1 MEEYKNELEQ
11 LAVLGE
17 LSERLSKM
25 NPVDAANELVEWQD
39 KDKLLLVFRL
49 LGKDHAAAIF
59 TYLDKDLHRYLVEG
73 ISNIEMNDLFRR
85 LALDDAV
92 DIIEELPANMVNM
105 ILSSTSPEMR
115 SAINRALQYPEYS
128 AGSLMTVEYISLFE
142 TMTAGGAVDHIRKIG
157 LDKETIYSC
166 YVTGPTRKLLGAVS
180 LRRLILAEKDET
192 VGELMTKGVV
202 YAHTLEDQEEV
213 ARKFQEYDLNAMPV
227 VDNEDRIVGIITIDD
242 IVDVIEA
249 ENTEDFEKMAALH
262 PSDDEYLKTSIIKL
276 ARNRIVWLLLLMI
289 SATFTG
295 AIIGYYQNLLDGAVV
310 LAAFIPMLMDTGGNC
325 GSQTSTLIIR
335 GMAVGEIELSSWY
348 RVLWKELRVGV
359 LVAVALTSVNYLRMR
374 FFSSLT
380 YSEKTPKDRVEI
392 VVTITLFLTVVLAKL
407 IGCALP
413 MLAKKVKA
421 DPALMAAPMLTTI
434 VDALSLTIYFSIA
447 ATLLSL

>member
-25 NPVDAANELVEWQD
+25 NPVDAANELAEWED

-49 LGKDHAAAIF
+49 LGKDQAAAIF

-73 ISNIEMNDLFRR
+73 ISNIEMNELFRR

-105 ILSSTSPEMR
+105 ILSSTSPEKR

-142 TMTAGGAVDHIRKIG
+142 SMTAGGAIEHIRKIG

-166 YVTGPTRKLLGAVS
+166 YVTGPTRKLVGAVS
-180 LRRLILAEKDET
+180 LRRLILAENDET
-192 VGELMTKGVV
+192 VGDLMTKEVV

-227 VDNEDRIVGIITIDD
+227 VDNEHRIVGIITIDD

-262 PSDDEYLKTSIIKL
+262 PSDDEYLKTSIVKL

-295 AIIGYYQNLLDGAVV
+295 GIIGYYQGLLDSAVV

-325 GSQTSTLIIR
+325 GSQASTLIIR

-348 RVLWKELRVGV
+348 RVLWKEFRVGV

-374 FFSSLT
+374 FFNSLT
-380 YSEKTPKDRVEI
+380 YGEATPKDRVEL
-392 VVTITLFLTVVLAKL
+392 VVTLTLFLTVVLAKL

-413 MLAKKVKA
+413 LLAKKLKT

-434 VDALSLTIYFSIA
+434 VDALSLAIYFSIA
-447 ATLLSL
+447 AALLSL

>member
-25 NPVDAANELVEWQD
+25 NPVDAANELAEWED

-49 LGKDHAAAIF
+49 LGKDQAAAIF

-73 ISNIEMNDLFRR
+73 ISNIEMNELFRR

-105 ILSSTSPEMR
+105 ILSSTSPEKR

-142 TMTAGGAVDHIRKIG
+142 SMTAGGAIEHIRKIG

-166 YVTGPTRKLLGAVS
+166 YVTGPTRKLVGAVS
-180 LRRLILAEKDET
+180 LRRLILAENDET
-192 VGELMTKGVV
+192 VGDLMTKEVV

-227 VDNEDRIVGIITIDD
+227 VDNENRIVGIITIDD

-262 PSDDEYLKTSIIKL
+262 PSDDEYLKTSIVKL

-295 AIIGYYQNLLDGAVV
+295 GIIGYYQGLLDSAVV

-325 GSQTSTLIIR
+325 GSQASTLIIR

-348 RVLWKELRVGV
+348 RVLWKEFRVGV

-380 YSEKTPKDRVEI
+380 YGEATPKDRVEL
-392 VVTITLFLTVVLAKL
+392 VVTLTLFLTVVLAKL

-413 MLAKKVKA
+413 LLAKKLKT

-434 VDALSLTIYFSIA
+434 VDALSLAIYFSIA
-447 ATLLSL
+447 AALLSL

>member
-25 NPVDAANELVEWQD
+25 NPVDAANELAEWED

-49 LGKDHAAAIF
+49 LGKDQAAAIF

-73 ISNIEMNDLFRR
+73 ISNIEMNELFRR

-105 ILSSTSPEMR
+105 ILSSTSPEKR

-142 TMTAGGAVDHIRKIG
+142 SMTAGGAIEHIRKIG

-166 YVTGPTRKLLGAVS
+166 YVTGPTRKLVGAVS
-180 LRRLILAEKDET
+180 LRRLILAENDET
-192 VGELMTKGVV
+192 VGDLMTKEVV

-227 VDNEDRIVGIITIDD
+227 VDNEHRIVGIITIDD

-262 PSDDEYLKTSIIKL
+262 PSDDEYLKTSIVKL

-295 AIIGYYQNLLDGAVV
+295 GIIGYYQGLLDSAVV

-325 GSQTSTLIIR
+325 GSQASTLIIR

-348 RVLWKELRVGV
+348 RVLWKEFRVGV

-374 FFSSLT
+374 FFQ
-380 YSEKTPKDRVEI
+380 
-392 VVTITLFLTVVLAKL
+392 LAD
-407 IGCALP
+407 
-413 MLAKKVKA
+413 VR
-421 DPALMAAPMLTTI
+421 
-434 VDALSLTIYFSIA
+434 
-447 ATLLSL
+447 

>member
-25 NPVDAANELVEWQD
+25 NPVDAANELAEWED

-49 LGKDHAAAIF
+49 LGKDQAAAIF

-73 ISNIEMNDLFRR
+73 ISNIEMNELFRR

-105 ILSSTSPEMR
+105 ILSSTSPEKR

-142 TMTAGGAVDHIRKIG
+142 SMTAGGAIEHIRKIG

-166 YVTGPTRKLLGAVS
+166 YVTGPTRKLVGAVS
-180 LRRLILAEKDET
+180 LRRLILAENDET
-192 VGELMTKGVV
+192 VGDLMTKEVV

-227 VDNEDRIVGIITIDD
+227 VDNENRIVGIITIDD

-262 PSDDEYLKTSIIKL
+262 PSDDEYLKTSIVKL

-295 AIIGYYQNLLDGAVV
+295 GIIGYYQGLLDSAVV

-325 GSQTSTLIIR
+325 GSQASTLIIR

-348 RVLWKELRVGV
+348 RVLWKEFRVGV

-374 FFSSLT
+374 FFNSLT
-380 YSEKTPKDRVEI
+380 YGEATPKDRVEL
-392 VVTITLFLTVVLAKL
+392 VVTLTLFLTVVLAKL

-413 MLAKKVKA
+413 LLAKKLKT

-434 VDALSLTIYFSIA
+434 VDALSLAIYFSIA
-447 ATLLSL
+447 AALLSL

>member
-25 NPVDAANELVEWQD
+25 NPVDAANELAEWED

-49 LGKDHAAAIF
+49 LGKDQAAAIF

-73 ISNIEMNDLFRR
+73 ISNIEMNELFRR

-105 ILSSTSPEMR
+105 ILSSTSPEKR

-142 TMTAGGAVDHIRKIG
+142 SMTAGGAIEHIRKIG

-166 YVTGPTRKLLGAVS
+166 YVTGPTRRLVGAVS
-180 LRRLILAEKDET
+180 LRRLILAENDET
-192 VGELMTKGVV
+192 VGDLMTKEVV

-227 VDNEDRIVGIITIDD
+227 VDNEHRIVGIITIDD

-262 PSDDEYLKTSIIKL
+262 PSDDEYLKTSIVKL

-295 AIIGYYQNLLDGAVV
+295 GIIGYYQGLLDSAVV

-325 GSQTSTLIIR
+325 GSQASTLIIR

-348 RVLWKELRVGV
+348 RVLWKEFRVGV

-374 FFSSLT
+374 FFNSLT
-380 YSEKTPKDRVEI
+380 YGEATPKDRVEL
-392 VVTITLFLTVVLAKL
+392 VVTLTLFLTVVLAKL

-413 MLAKKVKA
+413 LLAKKLKT

-434 VDALSLTIYFSIA
+434 VDALSLAIYFSIA
-447 ATLLSL
+447 AALLSL

>member
-25 NPVDAANELVEWQD
+25 NPVDAANELAEWED

-49 LGKDHAAAIF
+49 LGKDQAAAIF

-73 ISNIEMNDLFRR
+73 ISNIEMNELFRR

-105 ILSSTSPEMR
+105 ILSSTSPEKR

-142 TMTAGGAVDHIRKIG
+142 SMTAGGAIEHIRKIG

-166 YVTGPTRKLLGAVS
+166 YVTGPTRKLVGAVS
-180 LRRLILAEKDET
+180 LRRLILAENDET
-192 VGELMTKGVV
+192 VGDLMTKEVV

-227 VDNEDRIVGIITIDD
+227 VDNEHRIVGIITIDD

-262 PSDDEYLKTSIIKL
+262 PSDDEYLKTSIVKL

-295 AIIGYYQNLLDGAVV
+295 GIIGYYQGLLDSAVV

-325 GSQTSTLIIR
+325 GSQASTLIIR

-348 RVLWKELRVGV
+348 RVLWKEFRVGV

-380 YSEKTPKDRVEI
+380 YGEATPKDRVEL
-392 VVTITLFLTVVLAKL
+392 VVTLTLFLTVVLAKL

-413 MLAKKVKA
+413 LLAKKLKT

-434 VDALSLTIYFSIA
+434 VDALSLAIYFSIA
-447 ATLLSL
+447 AALLSL

>member
-166 YVTGPTRKLLGAVS
+166 YVTGPTRKLVGAVS

-192 VGELMTKGVV
+192 VGDLMTKGVV

-262 PSDDEYLKTSIIKL
+262 PSDDEYLKTGVVKL

-295 AIIGYYQNLLDGAVV
+295 AIIGYYQGLLDGAVV

-325 GSQTSTLIIR
+325 GSQASTLIIR

-348 RVLWKELRVGV
+348 RVLWKEFRVGV
-359 LVAVALTSVNYLRMR
+359 LVAAALTSVNYLRMR

-380 YSEKTPKDRVEI
+380 YSEKTPKDRVEF

-413 MLAKKVKA
+413 MLAKKLKT

-434 VDALSLTIYFSIA
+434 VDALSLAIYFSIA
-447 ATLLSL
+447 AALLSL